1 MKGSES
7 PRRSFLIVLPWLV
20 VMVAIGVHLM
30 VDYPSRTAR
39 KKMAEEQA
47 NERRAVAEIQNLGGF
62 TKYGQPPEFRVISV
76 EFIAIGEVINGK
88 AVIDEPKIT
97 DEGLVHLRALPRLQ
111 TLNLGGTKVTDAGL
125 EYLKGLGSLETLNIR
140 NTQVTDEGVKML
152 QEALP
157 NCKIAR

>member
-7 PRRSFLIVLPWLV
+7 PRRSFLVVLPWLIIMV
-20 VMVAIGVHLM
+20 VIGVHLI
-30 VDYPSRTAR
+30 VDYSSRTAR

-47 NERRAVAEIQNLGGF
+47 IERRAVAEIQNLGGF
-62 TKYGQPPEFRVISV
+62 IKYGQPPEFRVISV

-97 DEGLVHLRALPRLQ
+97 DEGLVHLRAFPRLQ

-140 NTQVTDEGVKML
+140 NTQVTDKGVKML
-152 QEALP
+152 REALP
-157 NCKIAR
+157 NRKITR

>member
-1 MKGSES
+1 M
-7 PRRSFLIVLPWLV
+7 
-20 VMVAIGVHLM
+20 
-30 VDYPSRTAR
+30 
-39 KKMAEEQA
+39 
-47 NERRAVAEIQNLGGF
+47 
-62 TKYGQPPEFRVISV
+62 ISV

-88 AVIDEPKIT
+88 AAIDEPKIT
-97 DEGLVHLRALPRLQ
+97 DEGLVHLRAFPRLQ

-157 NCKIAR
+157 KCKITR